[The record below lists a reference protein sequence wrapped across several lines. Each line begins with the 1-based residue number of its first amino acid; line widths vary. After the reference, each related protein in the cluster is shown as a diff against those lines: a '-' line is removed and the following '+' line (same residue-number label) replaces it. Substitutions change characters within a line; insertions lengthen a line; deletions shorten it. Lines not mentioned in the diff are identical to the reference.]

1 MSKAIGM
8 VEYKTTA
15 AGVTAADLMVKTS
28 EVDIIEAQTVC
39 PGKFIAI
46 IAGDLS
52 AVKAAVDAATKQLPL
67 QLIDTFVLG
76 NPHESIF
83 PAIVGTS
90 NVEDV
95 KALGIMETYSLCA
108 AVHAADAAAKAAE
121 VDLLEVRL
129 GRGLGGKSF
138 ILLNGEVAAVQSS
151 IKAAEALEE
160 TQGLMAQSAVI
171 PSPHPDMLKAI
182 G

>member
-1 MSKAIGM
+1 MELVSAGCVCAGKYYIVVAGE
-8 VEYKTTA
+8 VA
-15 AGVTAADLMVKTS
+15 AVR
-28 EVDIIEAQTVC
+28 
-39 PGKFIAI
+39 
-46 IAGDLS
+46 S
-52 AVKAAVDAATKQLPL
+52 AVEAGREVAENL
-67 QLIDTFVLG
+67 LIDSLVIP
-76 NPHESIF
+76 NVDPQVA
-83 PAIVGTS
+83 PAISACTMV
-90 NVEDV
+90 DRLD
-95 KALGIMETYSLCA
+95 ALGIMETYSLCA

-171 PSPHPDMLKAI
+171 PSPHPEMLKAI

>member
-1 MSKAIGM
+1 MSAIGM
-8 VEYKTTA
+8 NEFMSIPTGMFACDAMLK
-15 AGVTAADLMVKTS
+15 AADVELVSAGCVCAGKYYIVVAG
-28 EVDIIEAQTVC
+28 EVAAVR
-39 PGKFIAI
+39 
-46 IAGDLS
+46 S
-52 AVKAAVDAATKQLPL
+52 AVEAGREVAENL
-67 QLIDTFVLG
+67 LIDSLVIP
-76 NPHESIF
+76 NVDPQVA
-83 PAIVGTS
+83 PAISACTMV
-90 NVEDV
+90 DRLD
-95 KALGIMETYSLCA
+95 ALGIMETYSLCA